1 MCVLDVSCS
10 FAYLH
15 CDLKANF
22 REMSEKPFKG
32 KVVLVT
38 GSNRGIGRGIACE
51 FGTAGA
57 TVYVTARKDD
67 EDSLEE
73 VVKEIKV
80 RGGNGH
86 AIYCDHSQPSEI
98 KKLFEQIE
106 NEQNGQLDVLVNNA
120 HEGIEFVLKHLGT
133 KFFEYSQP
141 PEYVFDLQANVGLRG
156 VYVAS
161 FYASKSKA
169 GIHHTMDVS
178 YGATKTALDRLSAD
192 CAIELHPHNVTV
204 ISLWPG
210 ATHTETMSGNFV
222 GGDSNA
228 KNIYQSIY
236 YSGRILVQLLQT
248 SNLHDRTGQILTTNL
263 LGNELG
269 VKDVDGTTPRDTKI
283 DQYLEFI
290 DVLNKVRCKPMA
302 SRSS

>member
-1 MCVLDVSCS
+1 MT
-10 FAYLH
+10 
-15 CDLKANF
+15 
-22 REMSEKPFKG
+22 EKPFKG

-67 EDSLEE
+67 ENSLEE

-80 RGGNGH
+80 RGGDGH
-86 AIYCDHSQPSEI
+86 AVYCDHSQPSEI

-141 PEYVFDLQANVGLRG
+141 PEDVFDLQANVGLRG
-156 VYVAS
+156 AYIAS
-161 FYASKSKA
+161 FYAAKLMVKNKSGVIVNIGSKA
-169 GIHHTMDVS
+169 GIHHMMDVA

-204 ISLWPG
+204 IDLWPG

-222 GGDSNA
+222 GGDTNA

-248 SNLHDRTGQILTTNL
+248 ANLHDRTGQILTTNT
-263 LGNELG
+263 LGEELG

-283 DQYLEFI
+283 DQYLDFI